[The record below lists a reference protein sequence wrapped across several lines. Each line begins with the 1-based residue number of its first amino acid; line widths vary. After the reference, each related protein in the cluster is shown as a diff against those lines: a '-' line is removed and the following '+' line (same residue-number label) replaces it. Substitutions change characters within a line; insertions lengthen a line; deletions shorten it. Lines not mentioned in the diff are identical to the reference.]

1 MGATLSTG
9 VFESI
14 NASATEESVEVW
26 TAEEEYAH
34 RERARDVTVMDIY
47 DIKMERRE
55 SNRSM
60 LRLA

>member
-1 MGATLSTG
+1 M
-9 VFESI
+9 FESI
-14 NASATEESVEVW
+14 NASATTESIEAW

-55 SNRSM
+55 SNHSM
-60 LRLA
+60 LPLV